1 MSLPFRPN
9 VCMLVYNPQYHLWI
23 GERFGATTWQFPQG
37 GVNRKKPLRDS
48 VVRELK
54 EELGLRGHQLGQI
67 LQLEATHRYEFQRTP
82 PRWHGRW
89 AGQEQTFWAV
99 QFLGRDEEID
109 LTSHHPQ
116 EFSRWEWCPPQEL
129 LQRVEPIR
137 RPGYERPLAEFL
149 EKIAR
154 L

>member
-9 VCMLVYNPQYHLWI
+9 VCMLVYNPHYHLWI

-37 GVNRKKPLRDS
+37 GVNKKKPLRDS
-48 VVRELK
+48 VIRELQ
-54 EELGLRGHQLGQI
+54 EELGVKPQDLGLI
-67 LQLEATHRYEFQRTP
+67 TQLEATHRYEFQRTP
-82 PRWHGRW
+82 PRWQGRW

-99 QFLGRDEEID
+99 EFLGRDENIN
-109 LTSHHPQ
+109 LTGHHPQ
-116 EFSRWEWCPPQEL
+116 EFSRWEWCHPAKL

-137 RPGYERPLAEFL
+137 RPGYERPLSEFL

>member
-9 VCMLVYNPQYHLWI
+9 VCMLVYNSHYHLWI

-37 GVNRKKPLRDS
+37 GVNKKKPLLDS
-48 VVRELK
+48 VVRELQ
-54 EELGLRGHQLGQI
+54 EELGLLPQHLGQI
-67 LQLEATHRYEFQRTP
+67 TQLEATHRYEFQRTP
-82 PRWHGRW
+82 PRWQGRW

-99 QFLGRDEEID
+99 EFRGIDQNID
-109 LTSHHPQ
+109 LTGHHPQ
-116 EFSRWEWCPPQEL
+116 EFSRWEWCPPEQV

-137 RPGYERPLAEFL
+137 RPGYERPLSEFL
-149 EKIAR
+149 QKIAR